1 MHKRVIGPRLI
12 VVSHSRVNIAK
23 HVVGVAEEYG
33 LIDKVF
39 FVTLDNSSLNTCATL
54 DNSFS
59 NACATL
65 V

>member
-1 MHKRVIGPRLI
+1 MHKRVIGPRLL

-23 HVVGVAEEYG
+23 RVVEEYG

-39 FVTLDNSSLNTCATL
+39 FVTLDNSSSNTCATL
-54 DNSFS
+54 DNSSS